1 MLKNISCGSLRSE
14 DIGKSVTLAGWVHRR
29 RDHGNL
35 IFIDLRDREG
45 LVQVVFNPELEE
57 KSHNIAQ
64 QLRNEWVIQVSGEVS
79 ARPEGTVNSD
89 MRSGEVEVYAS
100 ELTVLNQSLT
110 PPFYVNEDVSVDE
123 NIRLKY
129 RYVDLRRESM
139 KDALIARHKVVKYI
153 RDFLDSQEFLEIETP
168 ILIKSTPEGA
178 RDHIVPSRLYPGNFY
193 ALPQSPQ
200 QLKQLLMV
208 AGFEK
213 YFQIARC
220 FRDEDSR
227 ADRQPEFTQLD
238 LEMSFVSQEDV
249 LSLTEDL
256 FSGLLE
262 SLFPKK
268 KFVKPFPRLSYDQSM
283 SDYGTD
289 KPDLRFGMKMSD
301 LSEAALKTGFN
312 VFHNVI
318 DSEGIVKGFAAPGC
332 GDFTRGQIDDLTNF
346 VKERGASGLIAI
358 GINGVGDSLETVD
371 MEKVRSNITRF
382 LTPENVKDFAV
393 STGAND
399 GDLVLI
405 VAGDPK
411 STNAA
416 LSSLRHE
423 MGLRLGLADADTMHF
438 AFITDF
444 PLFEWSPEEKRWD
457 ASHHAFCMPK
467 AGYEKFLKDDPGK
480 VIAQSYDLV
489 CNGLEMASGSIRIH
503 DRKMQE
509 DVFAVLG
516 YTKDEVSER
525 FAQILDAF
533 EYGAPPHGGI
543 APGIDRLVMV
553 LMGKESIRDV
563 IAFPKTQSQMDPLFG
578 APSMVEEGQ
587 LEELHLEVV
596 GLDNEETN

>member
-1 MLKNISCGSLRSE
+1 
-14 DIGKSVTLAGWVHRR
+14 
-29 RDHGNL
+29 
-35 IFIDLRDREG
+35 
-45 LVQVVFNPELEE
+45 
-57 KSHNIAQ
+57 
-64 QLRNEWVIQVSGEVS
+64 
-79 ARPEGTVNSD
+79 
-89 MRSGEVEVYAS
+89 
-100 ELTVLNQSLT
+100 
-110 PPFYVNEDVSVDE
+110 
-123 NIRLKY
+123 
-129 RYVDLRRESM
+129 
-139 KDALIARHKVVKYI
+139 
-153 RDFLDSQEFLEIETP
+153 
-168 ILIKSTPEGA
+168 
-178 RDHIVPSRLYPGNFY
+178 
-193 ALPQSPQ
+193 
-200 QLKQLLMV
+200 MV

-238 LEMSFVSQEDV
+238 LEMSFVTQEDV
-249 LSLTEDL
+249 LSLTEEL

-262 SLFPKK
+262 SLFPNK
-268 KFVKPFPRLSYDQSM
+268 KFLKPFPRLTYEQSM

-289 KPDLRFGMKMSD
+289 KPDLRFGLKMAD
-301 LSEAALKTGFN
+301 LNEAALKTGFN
-312 VFHNVI
+312 VFHKVI
-318 DSEGIVKGFAAPGC
+318 ENQGIVKGFAAPGC
-332 GDFTRGQIDDLTNF
+332 GEFTRGQIDELTDF

-358 GINGVGDSLETVD
+358 GINGVEDSFETLD
-371 MEKVRSNITRF
+371 MERVRSNITRF

-416 LSSLRHE
+416 LASLRHE
-423 MGLRLGLADADTMHF
+423 MGLRLDLADTDTMHF

-444 PLFEWSPEEKRWD
+444 PLFEWSSEDQRLN

-467 AGYEKFLKDDPGK
+467 PGYEKFLYENPSK

-516 YTKDEVSER
+516 YTKEEVSER

-553 LMGKESIRDV
+553 LMNKESIRDV

-578 APSMVEEGQ
+578 APSVVEESQ

-596 GLDNEETN
+596 GIDIEEIN

>member
-1 MLKNISCGSLRSE
+1 
-14 DIGKSVTLAGWVHRR
+14 
-29 RDHGNL
+29 
-35 IFIDLRDREG
+35 
-45 LVQVVFNPELEE
+45 
-57 KSHNIAQ
+57 
-64 QLRNEWVIQVSGEVS
+64 S

-89 MRSGEVEVYAS
+89 MKSGEVEVYAS

-596 GLDNEETN
+596 GLDNEEIN